1 EHLATAIVG
10 RVMANLYAHF
20 PRIKKKAKSKVIVT
34 SSPNEF
40 HELGGRIVADC
51 LEIDGWDVYYLGA
64 NVPEQELIKLLIK
77 VKPKILAISVTMP
90 FNLERAESLIKS
102 VRKVEKVR
110 PKIIVGG
117 IAFNIIPE
125 IYKKIE
131 LISGLLTLNRLLK

>member
-1 EHLATAIVG
+1 
-10 RVMANLYAHF
+10 
-20 PRIKKKAKSKVIVT
+20 
-34 SSPNEF
+34 
-40 HELGGRIVADC
+40 
-51 LEIDGWDVYYLGA
+51 YYLGA

-77 VKPKILAISVTMP
+77 VKPRIVAISVTMP

-125 IYKKIE
+125 IYKEIGADFWASDAKQAVEIA
-131 LISGLLTLNRLLK
+131 SHFKN